1 MSKSAS
7 IWSRLAIF
15 RLPRSAEKGQHFQ
28 TGGKK
33 KTGAKAQP
41 RYNGFRVISDRVITA
56 LQCIC
61 FKKMLFLE
69 LWHNCSLEL
78 VSFGGDRTVIYI
90 KMLLYCFHV
99 LLSNLLLFFMLWYKV
114 NFICPMTMIIGLDKS
129 GYQMNIFL
137 ISPRKH
143 MLWVLIRSI
152 SLRHL

>member
-56 LQCIC
+56 LQCTTYSVAPIHRGP
-61 FKKMLFLE
+61 LFRE
-69 LWHNCSLEL
+69 
-78 VSFGGDRTVIYI
+78 IQYI
-90 KMLLYCFHV
+90 ANRPWLP
-99 LLSNLLLFFMLWYKV
+99 
-114 NFICPMTMIIGLDKS
+114 NFP
-129 GYQMNIFL
+129 
-137 ISPRKH
+137 
-143 MLWVLIRSI
+143 
-152 SLRHL
+152 

>member
-56 LQCIC
+56 LQCTS
-61 FKKMLFLE
+61 KKLQILTPLCNPCIGLSGSVGCASDWRPGGCRFE
-69 LWHNCSLEL
+69 SRRGRQH
-78 VSFGGDRTVIYI
+78 SFMEIDHEIFFTVI
-90 KMLLYCFHV
+90 
-99 LLSNLLLFFMLWYKV
+99 LSLPLIQEAQLSVFGERMCTILV
-114 NFICPMTMIIGLDKS
+114 NRLED
-129 GYQMNIFL
+129 
-137 ISPRKH
+137 
-143 MLWVLIRSI
+143 
-152 SLRHL
+152 

>member
-56 LQCIC
+56 LQCILNTIC
-61 FKKMLFLE
+61 
-69 LWHNCSLEL
+69 WINVTPGIL
-78 VSFGGDRTVIYI
+78 VPCDPVNDH
-90 KMLLYCFHV
+90 LLYLVHCD
-99 LLSNLLLFFMLWYKV
+99 LYFMV
-114 NFICPMTMIIGLDKS
+114 
-129 GYQMNIFL
+129 Q
-137 ISPRKH
+137 
-143 MLWVLIRSI
+143 
-152 SLRHL
+152 